1 MLSLIRFSIAT
12 YLDLPPKS
20 EYIDSH
26 NFMMNANNTS
36 IMSAHRLN
44 SIGILKAQ
52 NTNEPNRFSL
62 NNEKLQIGQNEHSTY
77 GQYQSANIS
86 EDVSNLPSKDT
97 SSSGS
102 PLVVLPLPTGVISY
116 ESEDSTNT
124 FLQNGNIANMTRNGR
139 EAQHPTRY
147 MSRVNEL
154 ADYAKKYED
163 LYSRRMGGLNFNSS
177 TSGSIPSASG
187 SCNRN
192 RKQFIDEN
200 KVRCG
205 TDNTLSSVPQE
216 RVKSPILPPSSP
228 LSLQLNSGESCDYR
242 NYSKNHHNII
252 QWVKN
257 QHSYSSEAVIMQPS
271 DNLHYTNSDLSHKN
285 EQHCKDQLYCKTLS
299 DVGTV
304 ECCSPNI
311 DTSNSTHEQN
321 TFSCDN
327 TASTRSERRGSPNTS
342 GLPNIEPV
350 NRRDVKSLVSAFNE
364 QIESQKV
371 WYNLRHMFCIT

>member
-20 EYIDSH
+20 ENIDSR
-26 NFMMNANNTS
+26 NFMKNTNNTNN
-36 IMSAHRLN
+36 INACQLN
-44 SIGILKAQ
+44 SMGILNAQ
-52 NTNEPNRFSL
+52 NINVPNHFPL
-62 NNEKLQIGQNEHSTY
+62 NNEMLQVDHKEHSTH
-77 GQYQSANIS
+77 GQYQSVSIS

-102 PLVVLPLPTGVISY
+102 PLVVLPLPTSMISC
-116 ESEDSTNT
+116 ESEDSAKP
-124 FLQNGNIANMTRNGR
+124 FGQNGKLGNMNRNR
-139 EAQHPTRY
+139 RQAQHPKRH

-154 ADYAKKYED
+154 AEYAKQYED
-163 LYSRRMGGLNFNSS
+163 LYTRRMGGLNCNSS

-192 RKQFIDEN
+192 PKQFFDEN
-200 KVRCG
+200 KVRFG
-205 TDNTLSSVPQE
+205 TDNNLTSALQE
-216 RVKSPILPPSSP
+216 RIKSPILPPSSP
-228 LSLQLNSGESCDYR
+228 LSLQLNSGEKCDYR

-257 QHSYSSEAVIMQPS
+257 QHSFTSDAVLMPPGE
-271 DNLHYTNSDLSHKN
+271 NLYYNNNDISHKN
-285 EQHCKDQLYCKTLS
+285 LQQNKDQLYYKPPS

-304 ECCSPNI
+304 ECSSPYI
-311 DTSNSTHEQN
+311 DTSNSTHDEN
-321 TFSCDN
+321 TFGYDN
-327 TASTRSERRGSPNTS
+327 IANIRNERRGSPNTS
-342 GLPNIEPV
+342 GLPNIQSV

-371 WYNLRHMFCIT
+371 WYN